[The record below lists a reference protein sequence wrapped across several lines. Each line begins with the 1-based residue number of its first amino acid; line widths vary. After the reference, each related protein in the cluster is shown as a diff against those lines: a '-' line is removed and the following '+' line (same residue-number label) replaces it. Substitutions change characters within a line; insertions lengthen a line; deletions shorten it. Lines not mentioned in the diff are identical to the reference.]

1 MLTFALSLFILH
13 LITSTTTDASSP
25 YTPTDYFLLDCG
37 SSSSSTSADNRT
49 WDGDAR
55 SKFSPP
61 NIANTSSPSTAEEQ
75 NPAVTQVPFMTARLF
90 PSQFTYTFPV
100 SAGPKFLR
108 LYFYPATYSGRDNS
122 KSFFSVTAGSHTLL
136 TNFSAFLTATGTA
149 PQQSFLIKEFVIS
162 VNYNQRLDIKFDP
175 SPNSYAFING
185 IEIVSMPN
193 NLYIRGPDYPIPQ
206 VSQQQ
211 PFTIDNT
218 TALET
223 LYRLNV
229 GGNLVPG
236 KDDTGMY
243 RIWRQDDPY
252 IYGQGFGLTPHR
264 DITIRYTNDT
274 PEYTAPAT
282 VYTTLR
288 TMGKDN
294 SVNLNYNLTW
304 IFTVDSG
311 FRYLFRLHF
320 CEILQEVTRVNQ
332 RVFTVFLNNQTAD
345 PEVDVIQLSG
355 DNGVPIFKDYVVWVP
370 LGDGRRS
377 KQDLWLALYPN
388 MDSIP
393 KYTDAILNG
402 LEIFKLNQ
410 SDGSLAGPNP
420 EPVGTTPEAPY
431 PKSPEKEDSGASS
444 PVLAVVG
451 GVIGGVLVVA
461 VMGVLIFRRR
471 RRVRDSGPSVAKS
484 SWVPISVT
492 AGTSTSTKTNA
503 SSLPSDLCR
512 HFSISEIRSATR
524 NFTDDFMIG
533 TGGFGN
539 VYKGY
544 IDGGATTVAIKR
556 LDSKSNQGAREFQ
569 TEIGMLSKLR
579 HLHLVSLIGYCDDDG
594 EMILVYDYMANGT
607 LRDHLYKTENPPLSW
622 KNRLQICLGAARGLH
637 YLHTGAKHMIIHR
650 DVKSTNILLDDKWV
664 AKVSDFGLSKTGPD
678 NVAQTHV
685 TTVVKGSF
693 GYVDPEYYRRQQL
706 TEKSDVYSFGVVLLE
721 VLCARPAIVTGLPK
735 EQVSLAVWGRYCMRK
750 GTIDQIVDPH
760 LMGQIAPECLRKFG
774 EIVDSCLRDEGIQR
788 PTMSDVVWGLE
799 FAIQL
804 QDAAER
810 NKISGGDW
818 IGIVG
823 CHTMLSPATD
833 DDVFS
838 GSKSS
843 GTSTLESG
851 RRSENS
857 YAAEGVGSENV
868 FSQIVDPKGR

>member
-1 MLTFALSLFILH
+1 MLTFALSLSILH
-13 LITSTTTDASSP
+13 LITSTTSDASPP
-25 YTPTDYFLLDCG
+25 YTPTDYFLLNCG

-49 WDGDAR
+49 WDGDAQW
-55 SKFSPP
+55 KFSPP

-100 SAGPKFLR
+100 SIGPKFLR
-108 LYFYPATYSGRDNS
+108 LYFYPATSSGRDNS
-122 KSFFSVTAGSHTLL
+122 KFFFSVTAGNHTLL
-136 TNFSAFLTATGTA
+136 TNFSAFLTSTGTV
-149 PQQSFLIKEFVIS
+149 PHTTFPH
-162 VNYNQRLDIKFDP
+162 QRK
-175 SPNSYAFING
+175 
-185 IEIVSMPN
+185 
-193 NLYIRGPDYPIPQ
+193 
-206 VSQQQ
+206 Q
-211 PFTIDNT
+211 PLTIDNT

-229 GGNLVPG
+229 GGNLVSG
-236 KDDTGMY
+236 NDDTGMY

-264 DITIRYTNDT
+264 DVTIRYTSDT
-274 PEYTAPAT
+274 PAYIAPAT
-282 VYTTLR
+282 VYTTSR
-288 TMGKDN
+288 TMGIDV

-304 IFTVDSG
+304 IFAVDSG

-320 CEILQEVTRVNQ
+320 CEILPEVTRVNQ

-377 KQDLWLALYPN
+377 KQDLWLELYPN
-388 MDSIP
+388 MDTKP
-393 KYTDAILNG
+393 EYTDAILNG

-420 EPVGTTPEAPY
+420 ELVVGTTPEAPY
-431 PKSPEKEDSGASS
+431 LKSPEKEDSGASP
-444 PVLAVVG
+444 PVLAV
-451 GVIGGVLVVA
+451 
-461 VMGVLIFRRR
+461 
-471 RRVRDSGPSVAKS
+471 RRVRDSGQSVAKS

-524 NFTDDFMIG
+524 NFTDELMIG
-533 TGGFGN
+533 IGGFGN

-544 IDGGATTVAIKR
+544 IDDGATTVAIKR

-607 LRDHLYKTENPPLSW
+607 LRDHLYKTENPSLSW
-622 KNRLQICLGAARGLH
+622 KNRLQICLGVARGLH
-637 YLHTGAKHMIIHR
+637 YLHTGTKHMIIHR

-664 AKVSDFGLSKTGPD
+664 AKISDLGLSKMGPN

-685 TTVVKGSF
+685 TTIVKGSF
-693 GYVDPEYYRRQQL
+693 GYMDHEYFRYQQL

-721 VLCARPAIVTGLPK
+721 VLCARPVIVTELPP
-735 EQVSLAVWGRYCMRK
+735 EQVSLAVWGRYCLQN
-750 GTIDQIVDPH
+750 GTVDQIVDPH
-760 LMGQIAPECLRKFG
+760 LTGQIAPECLRKFG
-774 EIVDSCLRDEGIQR
+774 EIVDSCLHDKGIQR

-799 FAIQL
+799 FAMQL
-804 QDAAER
+804 QDVCGW
-810 NKISGGDW
+810 ILDW
-818 IGIVG
+818 
-823 CHTMLSPATD
+823 D
-833 DDVFS
+833 
-838 GSKSS
+838 
-843 GTSTLESG
+843 
-851 RRSENS
+851 
-857 YAAEGVGSENV
+857 
-868 FSQIVDPKGR
+868 